1 MPNIE
6 TVNGVKIN
14 IYFIEHL
21 PPHIHAEY
29 NEHEELL
36 EIETFAVYD
45 GYLPSKQHKIAV
57 NWLRANQAEARK
69 TFFNFNPHLNAPRR
83 KNTKNSK
90 NKRS

>member
-6 TVNGVKIN
+6 TLNGVKIN
-14 IYFIEHL
+14 IYFVEHL

-29 NEHEELL
+29 NEHENCWKLKHLQFMRGTCLL
-36 EIETFAVYD
+36 
-45 GYLPSKQHKIAV
+45 KQHKIAV
-57 NWLRANQAEARK
+57 NWLKANQAEARK

>member
-36 EIETFAVYD
+36 EIETFAV
-45 GYLPSKQHKIAV
+45 
-57 NWLRANQAEARK
+57 
-69 TFFNFNPHLNAPRR
+69 
-83 KNTKNSK
+83 
-90 NKRS
+90 